1 MGAPSRGVLGA
12 VVLWC
17 RAPGRGRP
25 VFPRVG
31 PCAPGGAGCRWL
43 RARLP
48 AGRSSS
54 PALGPLRGLLPS
66 EGGTAGKLRKAA
78 AGVLQSQVVQQV
90 NLRRNWSKETVLSG
104 TVKFLFGNSVT
115 SLIYF
120 SGVEERRPTIW
131 WLFSNRVGT
140 NGILNLN
147 EEVEPQR
154 RGRLRPS
161 SSRPPEGQRRPP
173 SNSVRSRRIYQD
185 VLRNPG
191 ITKHWMHGG
200 SLHLS
205 CIPKAESSLEFIQS
219 IYQYSTSAIFITYPR
234 LPSLLMLISLLAPCA
249 CVEPPKNCGQGSSGY
264 GQWSLAGRPRV
275 FLTVYFSP
283 LVRILLE
290 LACFLIARAGCC

>member
-78 AGVLQSQVVQQV
+78 AGVLQSQVVQQQV

-120 SGVEERRPTIW
+120 SGVEIRTKTFGYCLIGFRCPGSNWTKTAETLVNTVRLDSGRR
-131 WLFSNRVGT
+131 
-140 NGILNLN
+140 
-147 EEVEPQR
+147 
-154 RGRLRPS
+154 RLIR
-161 SSRPPEGQRRPP
+161 
-173 SNSVRSRRIYQD
+173 
-185 VLRNPG
+185 
-191 ITKHWMHGG
+191 
-200 SLHLS
+200 
-205 CIPKAESSLEFIQS
+205 
-219 IYQYSTSAIFITYPR
+219 
-234 LPSLLMLISLLAPCA
+234 
-249 CVEPPKNCGQGSSGY
+249 
-264 GQWSLAGRPRV
+264 
-275 FLTVYFSP
+275 
-283 LVRILLE
+283 
-290 LACFLIARAGCC
+290 

>member
-1 MGAPSRGVLGA
+1 MAASFSEAG
-12 VVLWC
+12 
-17 RAPGRGRP
+17 PGSGRH
-25 VFPRVG
+25 
-31 PCAPGGAGCRWL
+31 ATSKGGA
-43 RARLP
+43 ATSRLSP
-48 AGRSSS
+48 CSAVHQGRSSS